1 MRCLGYKPCSLRE
14 RVVVQLL
21 SIGMGG
27 EQTHSHWKSN
37 RATLKENG
45 CDDPICTVPHRCS
58 IEPISSRTPF
68 RHTSSMESSQSLE
81 LQRHIRVAVVPLGNT
96 SEYAVAAVQHH
107 LSLVG
112 FPLAY
117 SVRRR
122 PVMLQDIPDFE
133 IYTTR
138 FKSRENESNTVN
150 ILYTCNQTHFGEGVI
165 SPFESF
171 FVVAAP
177 WCDL

>member
-1 MRCLGYKPCSLRE
+1 
-14 RVVVQLL
+14 
-21 SIGMGG
+21 
-27 EQTHSHWKSN
+27 
-37 RATLKENG
+37 
-45 CDDPICTVPHRCS
+45 
-58 IEPISSRTPF
+58 
-68 RHTSSMESSQSLE
+68 MESSQSLE

-112 FPLAY
+112 FPLAH

-138 FKSRENESNTVN
+138 FKSRENEHLQSDTLRRGRYLSLRV
-150 ILYTCNQTHFGEGVI
+150 LFCRCCSLV
-165 SPFESF
+165 
-171 FVVAAP
+171 
-177 WCDL
+177 